1 MKPPMKIGSFT
12 LGKPLDPYIIAEAG
26 VNHEGKIDLA
36 LRLADLA
43 REGGANAIKFQTY
56 KAEKIARRD
65 SPAYWDRSK
74 EPTESQFLL
83 FKKYDAFNEP
93 DYRRIAEHCGKIGI
107 DFMSTPFDL
116 DAAAFL
122 APLMPAYKI
131 ASADINN
138 VPLLRAV
145 ARHGKPVILS
155 TGAATLAEICFA
167 IETLEGAGNTDIA
180 LLHCV
185 LNYPTAPEH
194 AQLGYIPVLARRFP
208 GVPIGYSDHVPPDAT
223 VTSSQ
228 QAVMLGAC
236 IIEKHFTHDKT
247 LPGNDHYH
255 AMDRKDLQSL
265 RQALAHHRSLHGT
278 ATKDLALERA
288 AIRHARRSIV
298 AARSIKRGELLDE
311 KNLIALRPAHGI
323 STALWDQVAGRTA
336 AEDIAA
342 DALIEW
348 HHLK

>member
-1 MKPPMKIGSFT
+1 MKIGSFT
-12 LGKPLDPYIIAEAG
+12 IGKPLDPYIIAEAG
-26 VNHEGKIDLA
+26 VNHENKVELA
-36 LRLADLA
+36 LKLAELA

-65 SPAYWDRSK
+65 SPAYWDTSK
-74 EPTESQFLL
+74 EPTPSQFLL
-83 FKKYDAFNEP
+83 FKKYDSFNEP
-93 DYRRIAEHCGKIGI
+93 DYRRIAEHCARIGI

-167 IETLEGAGNTDIA
+167 IETLEAAGNTDVA

-194 AQLGYIPVLARRFP
+194 AQLGYIRVLAQRFP
-208 GVPIGYSDHVPPDAT
+208 GIPIGYSDHVPPDPT

-228 QAVMLGAC
+228 QAALLGAC

-255 AMDRKDLQSL
+255 AMDRDDLRRL
-265 RQALAHHRSLHGT
+265 REALARHRQLHGNG
-278 ATKDLALERA
+278 TKDLRIERA

-298 AARSIKRGELLDE
+298 AARAIKKGEVLDD

-323 STALWDQVAGRTA
+323 SAALWDQVAGRKA
-336 AEDIAA
+336 AEDIPAE
-342 DALIEW
+342 ALIEW
-348 HHLK
+348 HHLA

>member
-1 MKPPMKIGSFT
+1 MNIGAFPV
-12 LGKPLDPYIIAEAG
+12 GRPLAPYIIAEAG
-26 VNHEGKIDLA
+26 VNHEGKLDLA

-43 REGGANAIKFQTY
+43 REGGAHAIKFQTY
-56 KAEKIARRD
+56 KAEKIARRE
-65 SPAYWDRSK
+65 SPAYWDTSK
-74 EPTESQFLL
+74 EPTPSQFLL

-93 DYRRIAEHCGKIGI
+93 EYRRIAEHCQAIGI

-138 VPLLRAV
+138 VPLLRAC
-145 ARHGKPVILS
+145 ARQGKPMILS
-155 TGAATLAEICFA
+155 TGAATISEIAFALDVLAA
-167 IETLEGAGNTDIA
+167 AGATDVA

-194 AQLGYIPVLARRFP
+194 AQLGYIRALAQRFP
-208 GVPIGYSDHVPPDAT
+208 GCVIGYSDHVPPDGT
-223 VTSSQ
+223 ISSSL
-228 QAVMLGAC
+228 QAVLLGAA

-255 AMDRKDLQSL
+255 AMDRDDLKRFRAQL
-265 RQALAHHRSLHGT
+265 ERHRALHGDG
-278 ATKDLALERA
+278 TKDLTLERA

-298 AARSIKRGELLDE
+298 AARRIRKGERLDE
-311 KNLIALRPAHGI
+311 GNLIALRPAHGI
-323 STALWDQVAGRTA
+323 SAALWDEVAGRHA
-336 AEDIAA
+336 ATDIEA

-348 HHLK
+348 RHLE